1 MNSLLGRLIKGTY
14 TSLFPL
20 YVISLQQDMQCT
32 HFHRYEM
39 FYLVLKD
46 KMGKSNTASVGAD
59 SIAMPAGR
67 RKPRSLERRE
77 MPLYWGVREAPVVGR
92 EGTPAQ
98 RKWGGRWERG
108 DPGVS
113 HFPGRTGGRGGGGKG
128 GWEAISPNISGEAE
142 KPGGRAGP
150 KGGLGRFG
158 WRTRLVA

>member
-113 HFPGRTGGRGGGGKG
+113 HFPGRTGGRGGG
-128 GWEAISPNISGEAE
+128 E
-142 KPGGRAGP
+142 
-150 KGGLGRFG
+150 GGLGSDLTKHQR
-158 WRTRLVA
+158 RS

>member
-39 FYLVLKD
+39 LYLVLED
-46 KMGKSNTASVGAD
+46 KTGKSNTASVGAD

-67 RKPRSLERRE
+67 RKPRSLERRD
-77 MPLYWGVREAPVVGR
+77 APVLGGPGGPSCG

-98 RKWGGRWERG
+98 RKWGGRWG
-108 DPGVS
+108 GVDPAVS
-113 HFPGRTGGRGGGGKG
+113 HFPGWTPAGK
-128 GWEAISPNISGEAE
+128 AISPNISGEAE
-142 KPGGRAGP
+142 KPGGHAGP
-150 KGGLGRFG
+150 KGGLLVGEQG
-158 WRTRLVA
+158 WWHRGG

>member
-67 RKPRSLERRE
+67 RKPRSLECRE

-92 EGTPAQ
+92 EPQPRESGVG
-98 RKWGGRWERG
+98 GGR
-108 DPGVS
+108 GVTLVS
-113 HFPGRTGGRGGGGKG
+113 ATSQAGPEGGGGGKG